1 VSTDVAWRVVHVL
14 LGLGFAIAVIQSNPG
29 PLGWIAVTVVAVGL
43 LAAWGFGVV
52 RGRKA
57 SPPPPGG

>member
-1 VSTDVAWRVVHVL
+1 MSTDVGWRVVYVL
-14 LGLGFAIAVIQSNPG
+14 LGLVFAIAVIQTNPG